1 MAEFISQDITSA
13 NATAI
18 LVIEEVVPAGV
29 PVDNFSTDQAING
42 ETMEVAETRLTLDGK
57 LLAGY
62 VPSMVPVT
70 LTLEPTSNAYRFIE
84 QAFQVSRL
92 GKKTLRCSLAFSLP
106 AIGKTVGYTSGVI
119 QAVNMIPPV
128 GRTLQTRQVRMVFS
142 SEDIYA
148 I

>member
-1 MAEFISQDITSA
+1 MAEFITQDITSA

-29 PVDNFSTDQAING
+29 PLDNFSTDQAING

-62 VPSMVPVT
+62 VPSQVPVT
-70 LTLEPTSNAYRFIE
+70 LTLEPTSLAYRFIE

-92 GKKTLRCSLAFSLP
+92 QKKTLRCSLVFTFP
-106 AIGKTVGYTSGVI
+106 AIKR
-119 QAVNMIPPV
+119 A
-128 GRTLQTRQVRMVFS
+128 L
-142 SEDIYA
+142 A
-148 I
+148 IRAA